1 MVDIFP
7 SLSYFLGRFWSSSVC
22 TLCLPTYWVQCLPGW
37 LSSSS
42 SSSVCCQRSFW
53 WSFASPEAPIQD
65 RYTSPSLF
73 LFEFFLSTI
82 SIRFSVVPPDFPT
95 LLFFFHLTPCPRR
108 DVTQSQSIRR
118 YLMLYSYVKQDLGP
132 VWAEKCL
139 WVAGLHKNWFTW
151 KSDSFY
157 YLSRHT
163 WSGHSVK
170 FFFEPSITSLPLVYP
185 YQPNLTLFYLLRPYI
200 FFLYPVTSPASV
212 FFTSSSL
219 SWITPL
225 TFFPNR
231 NLALF

>member
-95 LLFFFHLTPCPRR
+95 LLFFFHLSPCPNQAWR
-108 DVTQSQSIRR
+108 DSVTANKKIFDVVQ
-118 YLMLYSYVKQDLGP
+118 LC
-132 VWAEKCL
+132 E
-139 WVAGLHKNWFTW
+139 AGFGTSVGRKMALSGWFAQKLIYM
-151 KSDSFY
+151 KSDSF
-157 YLSRHT
+157 
-163 WSGHSVK
+163 
-170 FFFEPSITSLPLVYP
+170 
-185 YQPNLTLFYLLRPYI
+185 FYLLLYHVTPGWDTELHFSLNPALPPCLWFIHASQIWPY
-200 FFLYPVTSPASV
+200 
-212 FFTSSSL
+212 FT
-219 SWITPL
+219 
-225 TFFPNR
+225 F
-231 NLALF
+231 